1 MENICLRSRA
11 EIVAHYLVF
20 RSFGYRD
27 TIKSKANKEVKSSA
41 LFSFPCD
48 KLNIYT

>member
-1 MENICLRSRA
+1 MRSRA
-11 EIVAHYLVF
+11 ELAARYLIF
-20 RSFGYRD
+20 QSFEYRD

-48 KLNIYT
+48 KLNIYS